1 MATTK
6 EYEDK
11 AKTNDANLQNG
22 IQAGE
27 QSKPDKPRVK
37 TVTPDNDNGDPGAPA
52 QKDSSNKG
60 KGPAG
65 ENL

>member
-1 MATTK
+1 MASK
-6 EYEDK
+6 EHENK
-11 AKTNDANLQNG
+11 AKTNDSDLQKG
-22 IQAGE
+22 TQAGE
-27 QSKPDKPRVK
+27 QNQPDSTRVK
-37 TVTPDNDNGDPGAPA
+37 TVTPENDNGDAGAPA

>member
-1 MATTK
+1 M
-6 EYEDK
+6 EYE
-11 AKTNDANLQNG
+11 NGANPVDSELQKG
-22 IQAGE
+22 TQSGE
-27 QSKPDKPRVK
+27 QDKLDTPLMK
-37 TVTPDNDNGDPGAPA
+37 TVTPDNDNGDPGKAA

>member
-1 MATTK
+1 MATIK

-11 AKTNDANLQNG
+11 LKPDDSDLQKG
-22 IQAGE
+22 TQAGE
-27 QSKPDKPRVK
+27 QSKPDSPRVK
-37 TVTPDNDNGDPGAPA
+37 TITPDNDNGEPGAPV
-52 QKDSSNKG
+52 QQDSSNKD

>member
-6 EYEDK
+6 EYENK
-11 AKTNDANLQNG
+11 AKTTDSNLQKG
-22 IQAGE
+22 TQAGE
-27 QSKPDKPRVK
+27 QSKPDSPRVK
-37 TVTPDNDNGDPGAPA
+37 TVTPDNDYGDSGVPV